1 MSDLKR
7 SRPKWDWEFLAV
19 CLGLLSMV
27 VAGVGLWVIEN
38 RSQVDEQPD
47 WHLVST
53 YIVWM
58 DPSGDC
64 LGATHGYTCDDPPP
78 GPYNVGLR
86 VPTGSGGW
94 TVSFVPGSHWSSE
107 AD

>member
-1 MSDLKR
+1 MRLTR
-7 SRPKWDWEFLAV
+7 GQAEVAVV
-19 CLGLLSMV
+19 CLALLGMI
-27 VAGVGLWVIEN
+27 VAFVGLWILKDPE
-38 RSQVDEQPD
+38 RSDGEPD

-94 TVSFVPGSHWSSE
+94 TVTFIPGGHFSSE
-107 AD
+107 AE